1 MQINILDYNGMSDP
15 NPWLE
20 PRTLISIASLVIGAG
35 GFLFGILSYR
45 WNRRESRLEALGNI
59 LEPMV
64 LAAQELHQ
72 ANNCR
77 RTNEEL
83 KISFPDPRKAPE
95 AALRINELYNQY
107 GGHISESHKQFRNAE
122 AKYAS
127 SSFRFP
133 DNIVRLVKTTQESL
147 AEYGRLVNEGLFE
160 KADLQ
165 FARFR
170 DDYAKI
176 KQVGRGWR
184 LANPFEG
191 IRQKLSHKVNDV
203 EPESEFKLTKEE
215 MDIIIELVT
224 KRATSQAQ
232 NTFAV
237 HPPKKLIDH
246 PEIIKS
252 DNVID
257 LLKDSIFVV
266 RFQDGTSKM
275 LSLVELMVFTYNLIV
290 LSHQHQK
297 VVRIMEASQPKSE
310 TSVKVSF
317 QFSVLDI
324 MRPEMV
330 KTLLSKLAFANSPS
344 DG

>member
-1 MQINILDYNGMSDP
+1 MLGFNGMSDT

-20 PRTLISIASLVIGAG
+20 PRMLISIASWAIGVA

-64 LAAQELHQ
+64 RAAQELHQ
-72 ANNCR
+72 ANDCR

-83 KISFPDPRKAPE
+83 RVSFPDPQKTPE
-95 AALRINELYNQY
+95 AALRIKRMYDQY
-107 GGHISESHKQFRNAE
+107 SAHISESHKQFRNAE
-122 AKYAS
+122 VEYAS
-127 SSFRFP
+127 RSFRFP

-147 AEYGRLVNEGLFE
+147 SEYGRLVNEGFFE

-176 KQVGRGWR
+176 KRVGRSWR

-191 IRQKLSHKVNDV
+191 IRRRFSHKADDA
-203 EPESEFKLTKEE
+203 EPVSEFELTKEE
-215 MDIIIELVT
+215 MDGIMELIS

-246 PEIIKS
+246 PEISKS
-252 DNVID
+252 DNIID
-257 LLKDSIFVV
+257 QLKDSIFVV

-275 LSLVELMVFTYNLIV
+275 LSLVELMVLTYNLIV
-290 LSHQHQK
+290 FSQQHQE
-297 VVRIMEASQPKSE
+297 VVRIMEASQPTAE
-310 TSVKVSF
+310 THIKVSLR
-317 QFSVLDI
+317 FSISDI

-330 KTLLSKLAFANSPS
+330 KTLLSKIDFAESPS